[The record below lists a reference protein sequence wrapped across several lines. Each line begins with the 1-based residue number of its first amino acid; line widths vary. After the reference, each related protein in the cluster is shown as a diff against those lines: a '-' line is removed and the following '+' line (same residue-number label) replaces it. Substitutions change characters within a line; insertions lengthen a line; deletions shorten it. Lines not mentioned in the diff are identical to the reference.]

1 MELEDLDD
9 ASEASL
15 DDATGED
22 EPADTEELELD
33 ESDTGWLEEPNETP
47 DLDLGDVAITD
58 FGNGDSASDDAE
70 ELETSRRLVR
80 RHRLRGLD
88 GGDEGPLDADEELR
102 EQDLPAL
109 DADEEGDLED
119 AALVDEGFA
128 ADEPLGLPWAAEP
141 WERVGAPVAVV
152 GARAVACA
160 GPGAIVAGRNEAG
173 EAQLVKVDLE
183 GASQAL
189 GATGLAPARVEA
201 LAVEGTT
208 VAAVDDDG
216 TVFVSRDGG
225 QTFLATPLATAGLH
239 AAQIAIV
246 DRALWIRTRA
256 GALLFAPAVGE
267 LRREPVPGAVGAL
280 AGGVRAGEQATA
292 LALDAEGRPS
302 ALAVT
307 RRAGSLSRETL
318 DAPDVAQPGILA
330 VRGAALAYA
339 PRRGGIAVR
348 DAGGKWKSMTWPG
361 LVTALAFV
369 GDGAL
374 ALHQPRASAT
384 RNSATAQY
392 GAAPMSPGRRRAAWA
407 VYIYMAMSTVLDGL
421 RRGTRRRVARWRLR
435 RRRSRGPLTARR
447 DLVKLV
453 ALDVG
458 QARARRAHR
467 SGPRAILGHEHE
479 HLVQALGLQEASTG
493 GRLDGRA
500 CDLRQDAHLLVVRA
514 RWHEKQEDDARRLP
528 VGRVEVRSPSAR
540 SFSAMRRAWTALR

>member
-1 MELEDLDD
+1 MPACSHYPTVMPTPPGEDELDELPPLDGDANDAPEAESEVELEDLDD

-22 EPADTEELELD
+22 EPADTEDLELD
-33 ESDTGWLEEPNETP
+33 ESETGWLEEPNETP
-47 DLDLGDVAITD
+47 DLDLGDVAITE
-58 FGNGDSASDDAE
+58 FREGECAADDAE
-70 ELETSRRLVR
+70 EPGAGEEDFGFGDAPERG
-80 RHRLRGLD
+80 GLD

-128 ADEPLGLPWAAEP
+128 ADEPLGLPWAAAP
-141 WERVGAPVAVV
+141 WERVGAPFALV

-160 GPGAIVAGRNEAG
+160 GPGAIVAGRSEAG

-189 GATGLAPARVEA
+189 GASGLAPARIGA
-201 LAVEGTT
+201 LAVEGST

-216 TVFVSRDGG
+216 TVLVSRDGG

-256 GALLFAPAVGE
+256 GALLFAPPVGE

-280 AGGVRAGEQATA
+280 AGGVRAGEQAAA
-292 LALDAEGRPS
+292 LALDAEGRPT
-302 ALAVT
+302 ALLRGLAD
-307 RRAGSLSRETL
+307 GSLSRETL

-330 VRGAALAYA
+330 VRGGALAYA

-348 DAGGKWKSMTWPG
+348 DAGGKWRSMTWPG

-374 ALHQPRASAT
+374 LAATYTDSEDSTTLVHVGVDGEPR
-384 RNSATAQY
+384 
-392 GAAPMSPGRRRAAWA
+392 
-407 VYIYMAMSTVLDGL
+407 V
-421 RRGTRRRVARWRLR
+421 VARL
-435 RRRSRGPLTARR
+435 GAMR
-447 DLVKLV
+447 D
-453 ALDVG
+453 DVD
-458 QARARRAHR
+458 
-467 SGPRAILGHEHE
+467 S
-479 HLVQALGLQEASTG
+479 
-493 GRLDGRA
+493 DGRV
-500 CDLRQDAHLLVVRA
+500 LSMAHDEAHGVVWLA
-514 RWHEKQEDDARRLP
+514 GGFGVAVLA
-528 VGRVEVRSPSAR
+528 VG
-540 SFSAMRRAWTALR
+540 